1 MNLIEHMEKKYFH
14 ILLVLLFAFTLISCS
29 VSKPF
34 IPPSYDLIKF
44 DSKNYSPTYANEII
58 IYSARIDIPEKYV
71 EIGTIKFEGEVDITK
86 IKELAAQNGADALLK
101 EGNNYILLF
110 FSEKREGKKDDKTI

>member
-1 MNLIEHMEKKYFH
+1 
-14 ILLVLLFAFTLISCS
+14 
-29 VSKPF
+29 
-34 IPPSYDLIKF
+34 
-44 DSKNYSPTYANEII
+44 
-58 IYSARIDIPEKYV
+58 V